1 MQLGRTFMRVG
12 TSKGYGTV
20 FKGKQISGKERD
32 GHWEFKLSNTL
43 SLSSFLSERDPKD
56 PTI

>member
-1 MQLGRTFMRVG
+1 MQLGRTSMRVG

-32 GHWEFKLSNTL
+32 CPWEFKQQNTWL
-43 SLSSFLSERDPKD
+43 L
-56 PTI
+56 